1 MKFKKATLIALALFY
16 SFFLFLVSSD
26 TLLSDL
32 LQVRQNIVIHSKE
45 KEILLLSKQSWNMII
60 SKDEFKYKN
69 NYYDVK
75 NVVVYKNFVK
85 VEVVK
90 DMLEHIIKGVTKNLN
105 QKSKSNTLQKFKK
118 SIILYHSK
126 ITSFGFP
133 FITDNRTKNYFSR
146 NCFKNKYITSI
157 FRPPSF
163 N

>member
-1 MKFKKATLIALALFY
+1 MKFKKAAIVSLALFY
-16 SFFLFLVSSD
+16 SVFLFVVSSD
-26 TLLSDL
+26 TLVSDI

-45 KEILLLSKQSWNMII
+45 KETLLLSKQSWSTII

-75 NVVVYKNFVK
+75 NVVVCKNFVK

-90 DMLEHIIKGVTKNLN
+90 DILELIIKDVTKNLKN
-105 QKSKSNTLQKFKK
+105 NKNKTFQKFKK
-118 SIILYHSK
+118 SIILYYSK
-126 ITSFGFP
+126 ATSFGFP
-133 FITDNRTKNYFSR
+133 FITYNRTKNYFTR
-146 NCFKNKYITSI
+146 NCFKNKYITAI

>member
-1 MKFKKATLIALALFY
+1 M
-16 SFFLFLVSSD
+16 FLVSSD
-26 TLLSDL
+26 TLVLDL

-75 NVVVYKNFVK
+75 KVVVYKNFVK

-90 DMLEHIIKGVTKNLN
+90 DMLELIIKDVTKNLN
-105 QKSKSNTLQKFKK
+105 KNKNKTLQKFKK
-118 SIILYHSK
+118 SIILYYSK
-126 ITSFGFP
+126 ITSFGFS
-133 FITDNRTKNYFSR
+133 FIADNRTKNYFTT

>member
-1 MKFKKATLIALALFY
+1 MKFKKAAIVSLALFY
-16 SFFLFLVSSD
+16 SVFLFVVSSD
-26 TLLSDL
+26 TLVSDI

-45 KEILLLSKQSWNMII
+45 KETMLLSKKSWSTII

-75 NVVVYKNFVK
+75 KVVVCKNFVK

-90 DMLEHIIKGVTKNLN
+90 DMLELIIKDVTKNLKN
-105 QKSKSNTLQKFKK
+105 NKNKTLQKLKK
-118 SIILYHSK
+118 SIIIYYSK
-126 ITSFGFP
+126 ATSFGFT
-133 FITDNRTKNYFSR
+133 FITKNKTENYYSV